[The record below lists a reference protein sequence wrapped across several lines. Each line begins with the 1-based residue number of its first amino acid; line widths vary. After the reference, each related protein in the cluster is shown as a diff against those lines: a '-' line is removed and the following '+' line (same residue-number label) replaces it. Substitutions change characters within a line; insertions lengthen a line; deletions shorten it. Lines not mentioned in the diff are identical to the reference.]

1 MSHVEKDGPWFHGM
15 PRHGVAASGGV
26 VVEAA
31 CTVTVRQSSG
41 TVRFTHDTLN
51 VLVAAEAS
59 FTAVHSGVSVNVSRS
74 AVKGDGWAKMLV
86 FGAVD
91 NALFVL
97 ARG

>member
-1 MSHVEKDGPWFHGM
+1 MKGTDHVFTACQNTPLQT
-15 PRHGVAASGGV
+15 SGAVG
-26 VVEAA
+26 
-31 CTVTVRQSSG
+31 
-41 TVRFTHDTLN
+41 FTHDTLN